1 MNIVIDATWVA
12 DRNYTGKITG
22 GALRVLLELLAG
34 LSNFPEHTF
43 YLTCSSY
50 LPEEHEKL
58 IRFNNEVINC
68 DNVKVSVVSF
78 NWLNNKYFRKLYYKL
93 TSFFPLAFFIPF
105 VERDVLKK
113 MDIYHSCNDAI
124 PRFIRKRK
132 QVKKF
137 FTALDLIPLIRPD
150 FSTQFEDYTHRLY
163 TSLPKDIK
171 ILAISQST
179 KNDVLKFRNDL
190 KGEQIKVVYLGASKR
205 FFYPLDADFQLEDK
219 LLKYGLK
226 PKKYFLTINAV
237 AKYKNF
243 EFVLDGYISFNNK
256 SLVKDTKMVVIGI
269 NREKTYKDYLFR
281 KYGDFESI
289 IFLENLLDEELTH
302 LYNGAKAFLYMSK
315 YEGFGLP
322 VLEAMQCGT
331 PVICSNSTSIPE
343 IVEDAALTCDP
354 TDSETFTT
362 YLEKIS
368 MDSNLETSLIKRGL
382 LQSSKFSWEKYR
394 KEVID
399 AYSSL

>member
-1 MNIVIDATWVA
+1 MNIIIDATWVA

-22 GALRVLLELLAG
+22 GALRVLLELLYG
-34 LSNFPEHTF
+34 LGDFPEHKF

-50 LPEEHEKL
+50 LPEEHQNL
-58 IRFNNEVINC
+58 IRFNIEKLNFK
-68 DNVKVSVVSF
+68 NVKVSVVSF
-78 NWLNNKYFRKLYYKL
+78 GWLNNKYFRKLYYKI
-93 TSFFPLAFFIPF
+93 TRFFPVAFFIPF
-105 VERDVLKK
+105 IERDVLNK

-132 QVKKF
+132 RVKKF

-150 FSTQFEDYTHRLY
+150 FSNQFQGFTHKLY
-163 TSLPKDIK
+163 TTLPNDVR

-179 KNDVLKFRNDL
+179 KNDILKFRNDL
-190 KGEQIKVVYLGASKR
+190 KEDQIRVVYLGASKQ
-205 FFYPLDADFQLEDK
+205 FFFQLDASFQLKDK

-226 PKKYFLTINAV
+226 PKQYFLTINAV

-243 EFVLDGYISFNNK
+243 EFVLDGFISFQKK

-269 NREKTYKDYLFR
+269 NREKTYKDYLFN
-281 KYGDFESI
+281 KYGEYESI
-289 IFLENLLDEELTH
+289 VFLENLLDEELTH

-354 TDSETFTT
+354 TDSETFTS
-362 YLEKIS
+362 YLERIS
-368 MDSNLETSLIKRGL
+368 MDSNLESSLIKRGL
-382 LQSSKFSWEKYR
+382 LQSSKFSWDKYS